1 MKKKYLLLISLLFVT
16 INVDASNGICD
27 DRPSAANGYCLLEN
41 PITDNKNY
49 QDGYNFENGT
59 TTTKLYHHAN
69 IEGQTVDLYCLD
81 PNRKDPSVLQYGKE
95 LSVEN
100 GAYDAGLIK
109 MHQIY
114 LAERLQNSY
123 VDINTAVRF
132 FVPKMGMAKSGGS
145 PTPDSFYNGGDVFE
159 ELSPSKSGA
168 GITTILPQEE
178 YEEKYGASYA
188 QARAIYCAGRLA
200 KGTSASCANYLS
212 TNGYGGIY
220 TAETKDYN
228 VEFVVDGEPQD
239 VSDSSNDFHKK
250 VNVKIEGIDDINSAI
265 TSYGLQYLNPKIT
278 FKGLKCSKATC
289 KSDLAEGTDLLNS
302 RTNSFVIEVYGSNKD
317 IANDPKI
324 TVEIEYDYFFP
335 FGASGVGILVNEPS
349 ESFQRMLGYLD
360 SMTHKLTFDLEIKLQ
375 NVCRTEEN
383 NYYVGSKKVEI
394 NEYISAGCCEGIDSS
409 SLTEAQ
415 KDIYKEQCNDEDV
428 VVLVADC
435 NGECDEN
442 GNVNNEPSDSYVDQ
456 VDYDKLLKK
465 VKTNEKK
472 VMDKKITLTDYSN
485 YTKNALKYWRDDEFE
500 KDLENNEYCKI
511 YTTEDNHMIYPMTTA
526 STSGRF
532 FVFAKGSDGQYSQ
545 PEVKGE
551 ITAFFNTAYDIWK
564 RDYIA
569 MIQEEK
575 RAFQSW
581 QEGENYK
588 DAVDHATTTGTGDC
602 CTVEDEEDGNCTR
615 GTDTYD
621 IYEGTAEGTYYNGVY
636 HSSPQ
641 GKKDAKW
648 TEGGSCGGSKPD
660 TSYVAELKKDYLDKV
675 GERKILETK
684 KKDCQEANKKFN
696 ESWKYI
702 LDPDLTFTYTQQY
715 YDSVS
720 GNTKVVEQEVEF
732 IKAEGTSDEEGL
744 AKYWP
749 KTSQLP
755 SKTQSSSYNTTVNF
769 NGKDK
774 AKYEGAI
781 YGKESSS
788 EGTTETGC
796 NEPFLNVDET
806 KADDPNSS
814 QTWNADLYYRPTVGY
829 YSLVP
834 SGLYITNQ
842 EYSSGTDALNIGYV
856 FNVQITNYQ
865 GKYRT
870 WFTIK
875 NNGHL
880 ELEPKANDKNESNV
894 QYRIN
899 EKLNNGNPFESLC
912 VYCNREVIYDRYCP
926 TCCIGPD
933 CENDPDKFYP
943 NYVYRTINPSNMDP
957 NNRKDSGDL
966 GNNWSDAKGGAAE
979 SRIRQIGL
987 KDGMF
992 DDSADSE
999 TLEYVFNL
1007 DTKTMQ
1013 EIKKYNKSTNYYDW
1027 NSTNGVNSAFSCASD
1042 GKECISSF
1050 VTKYASNTA
1059 GRQKYKYYI
1068 DGTFKE
1074 GTIKQLLPG
1083 GYPDVELDD
1092 EGKIYP

>member
-1 MKKKYLLLISLLFVT
+1 MKKYLLLISLLFVT

-27 DRPSAANGYCLLEN
+27 GRPATSNGYCVLEN
-41 PITDNKNY
+41 SITDYKTSLS
-49 QDGYNFENGT
+49 GYSFENGSS
-59 TTTKLYHHAN
+59 TTKLHHQAS
-69 IEGQTVDLYCLD
+69 IEEKTVDLYCLD

-100 GAYDAGLIK
+100 GAFDAGLIK

-114 LAERLQNSY
+114 LAEKLNNNY
-123 VDINTAVRF
+123 IDVNTAVRF
-132 FVPKMGMAKSGGS
+132 FVPKMGMSKTGGS
-145 PTPDSFYNGGDVFE
+145 PSPDSFYNGGDVFE
-159 ELSPSKSGA
+159 ELSPSKTGA

-178 YEEKYGASYA
+178 YEEKYEKSYA

-212 TNGYGGIY
+212 TNGYDGIY

-228 VEFVVDGEPQD
+228 IEFVVDGEPQD
-239 VSDSSNDFHKK
+239 VNDSSNDFHKR
-250 VNVKIEGIDDINSAI
+250 VNVKIEGIDDIISAI
-265 TSYGLQYLNPKIT
+265 DSYGLSYLNPKIT
-278 FKGLKCSKATC
+278 FNGLNCDKATC
-289 KSDLAEGTDLLNS
+289 KSDLSDGTDLLSS
-302 RTNSFVIEVYGSNKD
+302 RTSSFTLEVYGSYND
-317 IANDPKI
+317 IANNPKI

-360 SMTHKLTFDLEIKLQ
+360 SMVHKLTFELEITLP
-375 NVCRTEEN
+375 NVCRNEGK
-383 NYYVGSKKVEI
+383 NYYIGSKKVELD
-394 NEYISAGCCEGIDSS
+394 EYINAGCCEGVDSS
-409 SLTEAQ
+409 SLSETQ
-415 KDIYKEQCNDEDV
+415 QDIYKEQCSDEDI
-428 VVLVADC
+428 VVLVYDC
-435 NGECDEN
+435 EGECDAN

-465 VKTNEKK
+465 IKNNEKK
-472 VMDKKITLTDYSN
+472 VIDGKISTEDYSN
-485 YTKNALKYWRDDEFE
+485 YTTNGLKYWRDDEFE

-511 YTTEDNHMIYPMTTA
+511 YTTEDNHMIYPMTTP

-551 ITAFFNTAYDIWK
+551 ITTFFNTAYDVWK
-564 RDYIA
+564 KDYIA
-569 MIQEEK
+569 MIQAEK

-581 QEGENYK
+581 QEAANYQ
-588 DAVDHATTTGTGDC
+588 DAIDHATKVDTRECCSDEAEEAGECVKGRLSDVYHGDP
-602 CTVEDEEDGNCTR
+602 EE
-615 GTDTYD
+615 
-621 IYEGTAEGTYYNGVY
+621 TYYNGVY

-641 GKKDAKW
+641 DPRPAEW
-648 TEGGSCGGSKPD
+648 TQGGTCGGEKP
-660 TSYVAELKKDYLDKV
+660 TTNAVELKREYLKIV
-675 GERKILETK
+675 GDRKKLEEK
-684 KKDCQEANKKFN
+684 KKACQEANKKFN

-720 GNTKVVEQEVEF
+720 GNTKVVEQEIEF
-732 IKAEGTSDEEGL
+732 VKAEGTSDEEGL

-749 KTSQLP
+749 KNSQLP

-769 NGKDK
+769 NEKDK

-781 YGKESSS
+781 YGKESS
-788 EGTTETGC
+788 GQGLTEKGC

-806 KADDPNSS
+806 KADDPNST

-880 ELEPKANDKNESNV
+880 ELEPKGKDKNESNV

-899 EKLNNGNPFESLC
+899 QKLQEGDDFESLC
-912 VYCNREVIYDRYCP
+912 VYCNREVIYDRDCP
-926 TCCIGPD
+926 TCVPPVTPD
-933 CENDPDKFYP
+933 SDKFYP

-966 GNNWSDAKGGAAE
+966 GNNWSDAKGEAAE

-987 KDGMF
+987 KDGTF

-1027 NSTNGVNSAFSCASD
+1027 NTTTGSNSAFSCRTE
-1042 GKECISSF
+1042 GKECISAF
-1050 VTKYASNTA
+1050 VTKYAQNTA
-1059 GRQKYKYYI
+1059 GREKYKYYI
-1068 DGTFKE
+1068 NNKFYE
-1074 GTIKQLLPG
+1074 GTLTKDVIKQLLPE
-1083 GYPDVELDD
+1083 GYPDVNIDD
-1092 EGKIYP
+1092 DSIIYP

>member
-1 MKKKYLLLISLLFVT
+1 MKKYLLLISLLFVT

-27 DRPSAANGYCLLEN
+27 GRPSAANGYCLLET
-41 PITDNKNY
+41 PLSESREAITGY
-49 QDGYNFENGT
+49 EFTDGHT
-59 TTTKLYHHAN
+59 TTSWHHTTT
-69 IEGQTVDLYCLD
+69 IEDTTVDLYCID
-81 PNRKDPSVLQYGKE
+81 PNRNTPNTLYYGKE

-100 GAYDAGLIK
+100 GGYDAGLIK

-114 LAERLQNSY
+114 LAEKNSVDY
-123 VDINTAVRF
+123 IDINTAVRF
-132 FVPKMGMAKSGGS
+132 FNAGLGYGKGG
-145 PTPDSFYNGGDVFE
+145 
-159 ELSPSKSGA
+159 GA
-168 GITTILPQEE
+168 EWESI
-178 YEEKYGASYA
+178 EKYINGANFFEGLDPKYPDFPTLKTDQNYQTS
-188 QARAIYCAGRLA
+188 QAIYCAGKLA
-200 KGTSASCANYLS
+200 GGSSAFCRSFLS
-212 TNGYGGIY
+212 SYGGIY

-228 VEFVVDGEPQD
+228 IEFVVDGTPED
-239 VSDSSNDFHKK
+239 VQGSSYGYHKK
-250 VNVKIEGIDDINSAI
+250 VKVKVEGIEDIKEAI
-265 TSYGLQYLNPKIT
+265 SSYGLSYLNPEIT
-278 FKGLKCSKATC
+278 FEKVSCSKGEC
-289 KSDLAEGTDLLNS
+289 KASISEGTDLLNGDD
-302 RTNSFVIEVYGSNKD
+302 TFELEVYGDYEEIASN
-317 IANDPKI
+317 PKI
-324 TVEIEYDYFFP
+324 TVEIDYKYFFP
-335 FGASGVGILVNEPS
+335 FGASGVGLLVEAPNES
-349 ESFQRMLGYLD
+349 NQRMVGYLD
-360 SMTHKLTFDLEIKLQ
+360 SMHHKLTFDLDITLP
-375 NVCRTEEN
+375 NVCKFEN
-383 NYYVGSKKVEI
+383 GQYKLGNKVVGI
-394 NEYISAGCCEGIDSS
+394 DEYINAGCCEGVEEGQLSES
-409 SLTEAQ
+409 Q
-415 KDIYKEQCNDEDV
+415 KEIYKEQCGNDDK
-428 VVLVADC
+428 VLLVTDCQGDC
-435 NGECDEN
+435 NEDGT
-442 GNVNNEPSDSYVDQ
+442 VNQAPSKSYVDQ
-456 VDYDKLLKK
+456 VDYDTLLKK
-465 VKTNEKK
+465 IKTSEKK

-588 DAVDHATTTGTGDC
+588 DAVRAATTTGTGDC

-621 IYEGTAEGTYYNGVY
+621 IYEGTAKGTYYNGVY

-660 TSYVAELKKDYLDKV
+660 TSYVAELKKDYLEKV
-675 GERKILETK
+675 KQRRDLETK

-769 NGKDK
+769 NEKDK

-788 EGTTETGC
+788 QGTTEKGC

-806 KADDPNSS
+806 KTDDPNSS

-834 SGLYITNQ
+834 SGLYITDQ
-842 EYSSGTDALNIGYV
+842 QMSSAPDALNIGYV

-870 WFTIK
+870 WFTIE

-880 ELEPKANDKNESNV
+880 EIEPKGKSKNESNV

-899 EKLNNGNPFESLC
+899 QKLTTEGNVFESLC

-933 CENDPDKFYP
+933 CENDPEKFYP

-966 GNNWSDAKGGAAE
+966 GNNWSDAKGEAAE
-979 SRIRQIGL
+979 NRIRQIGL

-1013 EIKKYNKSTNYYDW
+1013 EIKKYNKNSNYYDW
-1027 NSTNGVNSAFSCASD
+1027 SNGYSGSLFSCNED

-1050 VTKYASNTA
+1050 VTRYATNTS

>member
-1 MKKKYLLLISLLFVT
+1 MKKYLLLISLLFVT

-27 DRPSAANGYCLLEN
+27 GRPSAANGYCLLET
-41 PITDNKNY
+41 PLSESREAITGY
-49 QDGYNFENGT
+49 EFTDGHT
-59 TTTKLYHHAN
+59 TTSWHHTTT
-69 IEGQTVDLYCLD
+69 IEDTTVDLYCID
-81 PNRKDPSVLQYGKE
+81 PNRNTPNTLYYGKE

-100 GAYDAGLIK
+100 GGYDAGLIK

-114 LAERLQNSY
+114 LAEKNSVY
-123 VDINTAVRF
+123 YIDINTAVRF
-132 FVPKMGMAKSGGS
+132 FNAGLGYGKGG
-145 PTPDSFYNGGDVFE
+145 
-159 ELSPSKSGA
+159 GA
-168 GITTILPQEE
+168 EWESI
-178 YEEKYGASYA
+178 EKYINGANFFEGLDPKYPDFPTLKTDQNYQTS
-188 QARAIYCAGRLA
+188 QAIYCAGKLA
-200 KGTSASCANYLS
+200 GGSSAFCRSFLS
-212 TNGYGGIY
+212 SYGGIY

-228 VEFVVDGEPQD
+228 IEFVVDGTPED
-239 VSDSSNDFHKK
+239 VQGSSYGYHKK
-250 VNVKIEGIDDINSAI
+250 VKVKVEGIEDIKDAI
-265 TSYGLQYLNPKIT
+265 SSYGLSYLNPEIT
-278 FKGLKCSKATC
+278 FEKVSCSKGEC
-289 KSDLAEGTDLLNS
+289 KASISEGTDLLNGDD
-302 RTNSFVIEVYGSNKD
+302 TFELEVYGDYEEIASN
-317 IANDPKI
+317 PKI
-324 TVEIEYDYFFP
+324 TVEIDYKYFFP
-335 FGASGVGILVNEPS
+335 FGASGVGLLVEAPNES
-349 ESFQRMLGYLD
+349 NQRMVGYLD
-360 SMTHKLTFDLEIKLQ
+360 SMHHKLTFDLDITLP
-375 NVCRTEEN
+375 NVCKFEN
-383 NYYVGSKKVEI
+383 GQYKLGNKVVGI
-394 NEYISAGCCEGIDSS
+394 DEYINAGCCEGVEEGQLSES
-409 SLTEAQ
+409 Q
-415 KDIYKEQCNDEDV
+415 KEIYKEQCGNDDK
-428 VVLVADC
+428 VLLVTDCQGDC
-435 NGECDEN
+435 NEDGT
-442 GNVNNEPSDSYVDQ
+442 VNQAPSKSYVDQ
-456 VDYDKLLKK
+456 VDYDTLLKK
-465 VKTNEKK
+465 IKTSEKK
-472 VMDKKITLTDYSN
+472 VMDKKIALTDYSN

-500 KDLENNEYCKI
+500 KKLENNEYCKI
-511 YTTEDNHMIYPMTTA
+511 YTTEDNYMIYPMTTA

-532 FVFAKGSDGQYSQ
+532 FVFTKDDKGEYSQ
-545 PEVKGE
+545 PEVQGT

-569 MIQEEK
+569 KIQEEK
-575 RAFQSW
+575 SAFQSW
-581 QEGENYK
+581 QEAANYQ
-588 DAVDHATTTGTGDC
+588 DAIDHATKTGTGDC
-602 CTVEDEEDGNCTR
+602 CTTEDEEDGNCTM

-621 IYEGTAEGTYYNGVY
+621 IYKGTAKGTYYNGVY

-641 GKKDAKW
+641 DKKDANW
-648 TEGGSCGGSKPD
+648 TEGGSCGGSKP
-660 TSYVAELKKDYLDKV
+660 TTNASQLKRNYEDIV
-675 GERKILETK
+675 EQRRELETK
-684 KKDCQEANKKFN
+684 KKDCQEANKKFDG
-696 ESWKYI
+696 SWKYI

-732 IKAEGTSDEEGL
+732 IKAEGTNDEEGL

-769 NGKDK
+769 NEKDK

-788 EGTTETGC
+788 QGTTEKGC

-806 KADDPNSS
+806 KTDDPNSS

-834 SGLYITNQ
+834 SGLYITDQ
-842 EYSSGTDALNIGYV
+842 QMSSAPDALNIGYV

-870 WFTIK
+870 WFTIE

-880 ELEPKANDKNESNV
+880 EIEPKGKSKNESNV

-899 EKLNNGNPFESLC
+899 QKLTTEGNVFESLC
-912 VYCNREVIYDRYCP
+912 VYCNREVIYDRNCP

-933 CENDPDKFYP
+933 CENDPEKFYP

-966 GNNWSDAKGGAAE
+966 GNNWSDAKGEAAE
-979 SRIRQIGL
+979 NRIRQIGL

-1013 EIKKYNKSTNYYDW
+1013 EIKKYNKNSNYYDW
-1027 NSTNGVNSAFSCASD
+1027 SNGYSGSLFSCNED

-1050 VTKYASNTA
+1050 VTRYASNTS